1 MTTNTAETE
10 ESTQATGVAVEPKPA
25 KKAARAAQK
34 AHVAPTKGKSAE
46 SLVKPGA
53 KACWDCAEI
62 LAKNQTSVLNSVGK
76 SVSLAGGLTLFY

>member
-1 MTTNTAETE
+1 MAETE
-10 ESTQATGVAVEPKPA
+10 RKHSTGTAVEPKPA

-53 KACWDCAEI
+53 KAR
-62 LAKNQTSVLNSVGK
+62 
-76 SVSLAGGLTLFY
+76 